1 MRLPYNPAVS
11 TPSFQAEIAIRTAT
25 PADAA
30 TIADYNQRLA
40 WESEGKRLD
49 AAMLREGVERLLNDR
64 SLGQYFLA
72 CRGQEILGQVMITYE
87 WSDWRNGQ
95 IWWIQSVYVPAEH
108 RQLGIFRR
116 LYTHVRDLAR
126 QQAVGLRLYVERRN
140 GVARQVYQNV
150 GMQDSGYLVLEELFS
165 PQTETSTRP

>member
-1 MRLPYNPAVS
+1 LPYNPAVS
-11 TPSFQAEIAIRTAT
+11 HTASQAEIVIRTAE

-49 AAMLREGVERLLNDR
+49 AGTLRLGVERLLNDR

-72 CRGQEILGQVMITYE
+72 CRNAEILGQVMLTYE

-95 IWWIQSVYVPAEH
+95 IWWIQSVYVPAEY
-108 RQLGIFRR
+108 RRLGVFRR
-116 LYTHVRDLAR
+116 LYAHVRQLAQ
-126 QQAVGLRLYVERRN
+126 QQAVGLRLYVEQQN
-140 GVARQVYQNV
+140 AVALQVYQNV
-150 GMQDSGYLVLEELFS
+150 GMQDSGYRVLEELF
-165 PQTETSTRP
+165 PPSTDVSTAP